1 MAGVRQKRLVSEFN
15 VLKKDPLDNIDVTIA
30 NDNMDTWYVKIHKL
44 SDDGFVGGEY
54 LLEILMPKDYPFS
67 PPDFR
72 MLTPNGRFDINRKLC
87 FSNSGYH
94 PEDWSPMW
102 NMKTIIM
109 GFLSFFLEKK
119 SSGIGHLDTTVEQ
132 KEAYAKQSV
141 ETNKHIMKERG
152 INFG

>member
-1 MAGVRQKRLVSEFN
+1 MTTVRQKRLVSELN
-15 VLKKDPLDNIDVTIA
+15 VLKKDPLENITVTII
-30 NDNMDTWYVKIHKL
+30 NDNMDAWYVKIHSL
-44 SDDGFVGGEY
+44 TDEEYVGGEY
-54 LLEILMPKDYPFS
+54 ILEILMPKDYPFS
-67 PPDFR
+67 PPDFK

-119 SSGIGHLDTTVEQ
+119 STGIGHLVASTEDKQKIAKGSIEFNKTTL
-132 KEAYAKQSV
+132 
-141 ETNKHIMKERG
+141 KHIVFE
-152 INFG
+152 